1 MSRLRFLAVLVGG
14 LGLGLFLAPLAAEI
28 TPREAQRYCVDIVLL
43 KGGAELRGS
52 LLTRTPELKIAVQR
66 DWLTAHQPEMAKQAT
81 EWESEQQ
88 KLNHRVLSDRI
99 TSWRKDR
106 ADQPRLT
113 FVLDRELDL
122 LTQPEPP
129 KAAPSQF
136 LIVQVPSDRVRR
148 VFEAPATSRNLAA
161 AAWFER
167 LERVEETVMS
177 KLKTQVEPTHPQWAT
192 EKFDISDRLP
202 RGQSQSD
209 DEWAAR
215 QALWEFDFCKELTL
229 QGTGN
234 FVMRVEAG
242 QKPDLAALLS
252 QSGESLLGGQLDVLG
267 LGELGFGGD
276 PPKAP
281 AAESWQNK
289 AIAEATKLGMRG
301 FVVTRSE
308 QITGE
313 GPAVVSSQFFARL
326 SDGKYRV
333 IWSDQV
339 STDPATI
346 PAADLKRIEDDPQI
360 QEVLKVAKALQL
372 GNEVQQAVRFGG
384 AVEVSLNST
393 QRHFAEFRARY
404 NRTLDGPP
412 LVISTPTP

>member
-1 MSRLRFLAVLVGG
+1 MTRFRILALLVGG
-14 LGLGLFLAPLAAEI
+14 LGLGLFLAPLAAEM

-52 LLTRTPELKIAVQR
+52 LLARTPELKIAVQR
-66 DWLTAHQPEMAKQAT
+66 DWLTAHQPEMAKQAA
-81 EWESEQQ
+81 ELESQQQ
-88 KLNHRVLSDRI
+88 KLNRQVLSDRI

-136 LIVQVPSDRVRR
+136 LIVEVPSDRVRR
-148 VFEAPATSRNLAA
+148 IFEAPATSRNLAA

-202 RGQSQSD
+202 RGQPQSD

-215 QALWEFDFCKELTL
+215 QALWEFDFCQELNF

-252 QSGESLLGGQLDVLG
+252 QSGESLLGGQLDLLG
-267 LGELGFGGD
+267 LGDLGLEGAK
-276 PPKAP
+276 PKAP
-281 AAESWQNK
+281 VPETWPNK
-289 AIAEATKLGMRG
+289 AIAEATKLGIRG

-313 GPAVVSSQFFARL
+313 GPAVVTSQFFARL
-326 SDGKYRV
+326 SDGKYRA

-360 QEVLKVAKALQL
+360 QEVLKVAKALQF
-372 GNEVQQAVRFGG
+372 GNEAQQAVRFGG

-412 LVISTPTP
+412 LVISAPTP

>member
-66 DWLTAHQPEMAKQAT
+66 DWLTAHQPEMAKQAA
-81 EWESEQQ
+81 ELESQQQ
-88 KLNHRVLSDRI
+88 KLNRQVLSDRI
-99 TSWRKDR
+99 TLWRKDR

-122 LTQPEPP
+122 LTQPAQP
-129 KAAPSQF
+129 KAVPSQF
-136 LIVQVPSDRVRR
+136 LIVEVPSDRVRR

-202 RGQSQSD
+202 RGQTQSD

-215 QALWEFDFCKELTL
+215 QALWEFDFCQELTF

-252 QSGESLLGGQLDVLG
+252 QSGESLLGGQLDLLG
-267 LGELGFGGD
+267 LGDLGLEGAK
-276 PPKAP
+276 PKAP
-281 AAESWQNK
+281 VAETWQNK
-289 AIAEATKLGMRG
+289 AIAEATKLGIRG

-313 GPAVVSSQFFARL
+313 GPAVVTSQFFARL

-412 LVISTPTP
+412 LVISAPTP

>member
-1 MSRLRFLAVLVGG
+1 MTRLRFLALLIGG
-14 LGLGLFLAPLAAEI
+14 LGIFLTPLSAEI
-28 TPREAQRYCVDIVLL
+28 TQREAQRFCVDIVLV

-52 LLTRTPELKIAVQR
+52 ILSRNPELQIAVQR
-66 DWLTAHQPEMAKQAT
+66 GWLTTHQSEMAKQVI
-81 EWESEQQ
+81 EQELQ
-88 KLNHRVLSDRI
+88 TQDVSRKQLVERI
-99 TSWRKDR
+99 TQWRADR

-113 FVLDRELDL
+113 FVLDRELRQL
-122 LTQPEPP
+122 AKPVGP
-129 KAAPSQF
+129 KVAPSQF
-136 LIVQVPSDRVRR
+136 VIVNIPLDRVRR
-148 VFEAPATSRNLAA
+148 VFEAPVASRNLAA

-167 LERVEETVMS
+167 LERVEETVFG
-177 KLKTQVEPTHPQWAT
+177 KLRSQVELTHPQWTT
-192 EKFDISDRLP
+192 EQFDISDRLP
-202 RGQSQSD
+202 LGQLQSD

-215 QALWEFDFCKELTL
+215 QAIWEFEFRKELSF

-252 QSGESLLGGQLDVLG
+252 QSSESLLAGQLDVLG
-267 LGELGFGGD
+267 LGDLGLEGAK
-276 PPKAP
+276 PNSPKAGTW
-281 AAESWQNK
+281 EKK
-289 AIAEATKLGMRG
+289 AIAEATELGMRG
-301 FVVTRSE
+301 FLVTRSE
-308 QITGE
+308 QFSGE
-313 GPAVVSSQFFARL
+313 GSAVVTSQFFARL

-372 GNEVQQAVRFGG
+372 GNEVQQAVRVGG

-393 QRHFAEFRARY
+393 QRHFAEFRSRY

-412 LVISTPTP
+412 LVIASPTP